1 MRVLIIDDEELA
13 RRGLELRLKTF
24 AQLDIV
30 GFAASGT
37 QAVEAIR
44 EFRPDVIFLD
54 IQMPGLDGFGV
65 VAALPHHQLP
75 LVVFVTAYDQ
85 YAVKAFDTH
94 AVDYLLKPIDGDRLA
109 ECVARLEARWGQ
121 NLAASE
127 RKLLIGL
134 VSELTG
140 RSPDSVA
147 RAVEQGQMDTDSRY
161 VSRLA
166 VKDGRRTV
174 RLEMANIEWIDAA
187 GDYMCIHADGETHV
201 MRGTMKGLEELLN
214 PVNFQRVHR
223 STIVNVGRVRELRP
237 HMNGEY
243 FLTMDSGAEL
253 KLSRHY
259 RDKVALFANRSS
271 G

>member
-1 MRVLIIDDEELA
+1 MRVLIIDDEDLA
-13 RRGLELRLKTF
+13 RRGLELRLREFKH
-24 AQLDIV
+24 LDIV
-30 GFAASGT
+30 GFAASGN

-44 EFRPDVIFLD
+44 KLRPEVVFLD

-65 VAALPHHQLP
+65 VAALPHHLVP
-75 LVVFVTAYDQ
+75 LIVFVTAYDQ
-85 YAVKAFDTH
+85 YAVRAFDSR
-94 AVDYLLKPIDGDRLA
+94 AVDYLLKPIDPDRLA
-109 ECVARLEARWGQ
+109 ACVGRLEARLIQ
-121 NLAASE
+121 RTAAHDRSV
-127 RKLLIGL
+127 LIGM

-147 RAVEQGQMDTDSRY
+147 EAVARGELDNERRY

-174 RLEMANIEWIDAA
+174 RLEVANIEWIDAA
-187 GDYMCIHADGETHV
+187 GDYMCIHIDGETHV
-201 MRGTMKGLEELLN
+201 MRGTMKALEEILD
-214 PVNFQRVHR
+214 PHFFQRIHR

-243 FLTMDSGAEL
+243 FLTMDSDAEV

-259 RDKVALFANRSS
+259 RDKVSLFGN
-271 G
+271 